1 MGIGRRLAASYEA
14 SSAVYKP
21 RVHTAIQETQAESFY
36 ADNGFIEF
44 SMLEGLGI
52 KQPEAYV
59 KKALPEGVSLET
71 VHCHPQTVE
80 NMDGEEPRP
89 ERRSCCAA
97 CARSWG
103 AHRSTCPPC
112 PRLLLPLC
120 CALLAASVSDT
131 QHLAT
136 CCAPCSDPV
145 VLSAPQG
152 ELENAVEEELWV
164 EAAPLLPVQFGEA
177 DTLQVLGRCESMAK
191 GELSLLEDS
200 GGVVVAK
207 ALLKTCAGKFEAAA
221 AGVIDKAVA
230 AGKLPAAPSGSG
242 GSGGGGGGGGAA
254 ADTENWSDEEEE
266 RGRGKRSKKKGKSAR
281 AAAKEEAAAQS
292 GGKGKRGKKDR
303 GKDKEPAG
311 LGGSGGSAVGSG
323 GGGGGG
329 VDAASLAP
337 SVKAMGKEMREWYKE
352 HDMSVEVSEL
362 LAEVLRPALL
372 TAYGEAHRSAFAALS
387 QSRKKKQEVFESAL
401 AQVNSHRLLTCLL
414 TESALADVSSHVLS
428 LDRQESDNFAVFLKG
443 CAAMA
448 EPAAR
453 TSLEQHL
460 LKEHGADIAAML
472 LANQAMHSGVAIGG
486 DEAAQD
492 GPLPASLRTL
502 PGRNELLGKLARSN
516 GTAVSESL
524 TSLCDALASREA
536 EDFAS
541 LLPAACSACG
551 VRFSA
556 LDKKREKQLVFQHRQ
571 ALLSRL
577 EGEEQPG
584 AAVRVAAQLLAC
596 TRLGVVVDV
605 PLKGVSALVA
615 HLVQVQAHSPTNT
628 LMRFD
633 ARCSWGCVRSGAGR

>member
-1 MGIGRRLAASYEA
+1 M
-14 SSAVYKP
+14 
-21 RVHTAIQETQAESFY
+21 
-36 ADNGFIEF
+36 
-44 SMLEGLGI
+44 
-52 KQPEAYV
+52 
-59 KKALPEGVSLET
+59 
-71 VHCHPQTVE
+71 
-80 NMDGEEPRP
+80 
-89 ERRSCCAA
+89 
-97 CARSWG
+97 
-103 AHRSTCPPC
+103 
-112 PRLLLPLC
+112 
-120 CALLAASVSDT
+120 
-131 QHLAT
+131 
-136 CCAPCSDPV
+136 SDPV

-311 LGGSGGSAVGSG
+311 LGGSGGSAVGS
-323 GGGGGG
+323 GGGGG